1 MPVVTGVLS
10 GQLTQYL
17 LILIKIE
24 FISSQMNVV
33 GSQQHFAPPSRNT
46 NRNSY
51 GGGARR
57 LVRRNNASA
66 SAPLSEIG
74 AGDAPLP
81 GAEVS
86 DACKKLDSLKL

>member
-1 MPVVTGVLS
+1 
-10 GQLTQYL
+10 
-17 LILIKIE
+17 
-24 FISSQMNVV
+24 MNMV

-46 NRNSY
+46 GRNSY
-51 GGGARR
+51 SGGGGGGGSGGGGNARR
-57 LVRRNNASA
+57 LVRRNAPS
-66 SAPLSEIG
+66 SSTTPLSEIG